1 MEGSGVRGET
11 REILSHLGDR
21 DARVRHV
28 AREQLVGMGEQVLP
42 LLLEKLKSPDWRIR
56 WEAVKAVGEI
66 ESPENAP
73 VDPQVASALVELL
86 KDEDQ
91 SVRWAAMGSL
101 IQIQRGA
108 IIPLLLGLTREFPS
122 ACFREGAYHVLHT
135 LHNEGQLTG
144 MEEEVLHALKG
155 YAPGIEAAWAANRA
169 LMAEQ

>member
-1 MEGSGVRGET
+1 MEGSGVRGDT

-28 AREQLVGMGEQVLP
+28 AREQLVDMGEQVLP
-42 LLLEKLKSPDWRIR
+42 LLLEKLNSHDWRVR
-56 WEAVKAVGEI
+56 WEAAKALGEI
-66 ESPENAP
+66 KSPYHAP
-73 VDPQVASALVELL
+73 VDPQVATALVELL

-101 IQIQRGA
+101 IQMQRGA
-108 IIPLLLGLTREFPS
+108 IIPLLVGMTRDFPS

-135 LHNEGQLTG
+135 LHTEGQLNG
-144 MEEEVLHALKG
+144 IEEEVLHALKG